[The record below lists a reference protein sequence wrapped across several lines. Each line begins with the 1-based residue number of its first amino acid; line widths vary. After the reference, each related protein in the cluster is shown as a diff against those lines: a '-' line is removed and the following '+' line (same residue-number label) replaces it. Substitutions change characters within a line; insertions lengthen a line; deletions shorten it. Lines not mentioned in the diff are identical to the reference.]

1 MGPSSSFL
9 TGWGSLASESVIAYI
24 LMDDSMDNIDKL
36 YQEAYRLS
44 EKRLE
49 AQQASAMAADT
60 RAMAFAGI
68 CLAAAAVLGG
78 LAKDASSPVMLLV
91 GAFLLGLGAFLSGY
105 SARPVDFFMPGAKFS
120 DLQEDI
126 DNDEDFHTVITQLG
140 GFADSHSETNHAIM
154 TKNANMF
161 QWALWIAVAGIA
173 TAVMP
178 QLYDALAVA
187 STASANP

>member
-1 MGPSSSFL
+1 
-9 TGWGSLASESVIAYI
+9 
-24 LMDDSMDNIDKL
+24 MDNLDRL

-78 LAKDASSPVMLLV
+78 LAKDASSPILLLI
-91 GAFLLGLGAFLSGY
+91 GAFLLGVGAFLSGY
-105 SARPVDFFMPGAKFS
+105 SARPIDFYMPGAKFS

-126 DNDEDFHTVITQLG
+126 DNNVDFHTVIKQMG
-140 GFADSHSETNHAIM
+140 GFADDHSEANDKELAS
-154 TKNANMF
+154 NAKIF

-173 TAVMP
+173 VAVLP
-178 QLYDALAVA
+178 QLYDAISIACVTEGA
-187 STASANP
+187 S